1 MWLFFGLPLLDFL
14 TMGIVHASHTLDD
27 IRENWIEYRCNPIYI
42 PFAGAIQSEFT
53 TQENFQFCLN
63 RMGHD
68 IFSGIIDALMGLFK
82 PLTLGLSSITNSLG
96 GFREVIVRIRKFM
109 LAFATQ
115 TFGKIA
121 NSLGSFSYILIKI
134 RDILNRFVGQGYI
147 SAFLASTGINFIIS
161 FIFTIIA
168 VIKGFVFALLAISII
183 LALFNPILLVF
194 AIVIA
199 SLIGASGF

>member
-1 MWLFFGLPLLDFL
+1 
-14 TMGIVHASHTLDD
+14 
-27 IRENWIEYRCNPIYI
+27 
-42 PFAGAIQSEFT
+42 
-53 TQENFQFCLN
+53 
-63 RMGHD
+63 
-68 IFSGIIDALMGLFK
+68 
-82 PLTLGLSSITNSLG
+82 
-96 GFREVIVRIRKFM
+96 M